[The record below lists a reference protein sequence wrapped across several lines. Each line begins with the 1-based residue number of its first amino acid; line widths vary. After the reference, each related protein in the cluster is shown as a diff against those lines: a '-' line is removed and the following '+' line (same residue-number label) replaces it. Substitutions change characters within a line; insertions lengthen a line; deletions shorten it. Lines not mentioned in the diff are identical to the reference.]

1 MGKDSS
7 GEDRN
12 GRRPRR
18 KREER
23 RRRSRSRSRGRSRE
37 RRYGRSRSR
46 SRESRRRTSRDR
58 FNRRSSKHRR
68 SRRSSSKSRRDR
80 YSHSRSHSKSRLRR
94 HRSHSS
100 SSDRRKNRY
109 RSSSSSSSSSSRSSR
124 SRGSS
129 KPGKRLKRNKVKN
142 LDSQDPTSYIP
153 SAETIAKINSD
164 GFTPETFVSQTQAV
178 NGSSINSHVKGH
190 EDAIFGSAPVSK
202 TILNVPFNDSNQQ
215 HSEKDGIM
223 ASQLHEPEEIKKSR
237 WMKKLQSMREKKM
250 ANT

>member
-124 SRGSS
+124 SRG
-129 KPGKRLKRNKVKN
+129 PGKRLKRNKVKN